1 MILENVGTQLEVLPI
16 VFGNGKIYL
25 EVNPQFRSVNN
36 SRGLTT
42 AFGFSPG
49 FNEQQTRSSVLL
61 ESGQTFAIGGLIEN
75 EVQATTAK
83 VPYLGDMPCVGTLF
97 RTVEHAERETELIV
111 LVTPRLVD
119 AMDCNQVPRR
129 VPGRETRSPDD
140 YELFLEGLMEAPR
153 GQRRVHSGNCKLPAY
168 LCDPTA
174 CKFPCVGNLCGTPNA
189 NCAGGGCA
197 PGGCATPAGGPVVA
211 PVVPVPVAPV
221 GGTTPAPI
229 P

>member
-1 MILENVGTQLEVLPI
+1 
-16 VFGNGKIYL
+16 
-25 EVNPQFRSVNN
+25 
-36 SRGLTT
+36 
-42 AFGFSPG
+42 
-49 FNEQQTRSSVLL
+49 
-61 ESGQTFAIGGLIEN
+61 
-75 EVQATTAK
+75 
-83 VPYLGDMPCVGTLF
+83 
-97 RTVEHAERETELIV
+97 
-111 LVTPRLVD
+111 
-119 AMDCNQVPRR
+119 
-129 VPGRETRSPDD
+129 
-140 YELFLEGLMEAPR
+140 MEAPR